1 MAEVN
6 KQLHKKDIFARK
18 PNRNKRIYEL
28 VKQGELSLREIG
40 KLYNISGERVRK
52 ICLEQA
58 KSKGYAQSNN

>member
-1 MAEVN
+1 MAEIN
-6 KQLHKKDIFARK
+6 KQQEKKDIFSRK

-28 VKQGELSLREIG
+28 SKGELSLREIG

-58 KSKGYAQSNN
+58 KNEGYAQDNK